1 MRVRNSAGVA
11 AIALGVVAATALGA
25 PQAGAS
31 TSRPAASSRVMTTGL
46 DDPFGLAN
54 LPNGGFV
61 VAENKSGQVT
71 YVSPSGAQRVLV
83 SGAPGVAGVA
93 YGGGKVYSVIG
104 GPDETGRPS
113 GGRFGSSRV
122 LRTDL
127 KTGRTTVIA
136 NLLRYELRHNPDG
149 QKQFVKG
156 KPVDS
161 LSNPFSMT
169 MTPRGLL
176 IADGGAN
183 DVLKVNPRSGRIS
196 TFFVPHTVTNVP
208 ACRGKGANANPGTK
222 GCDPVPTGV
231 TLAKGSVWVST
242 LGAEAPR
249 AGRVYKLNPRNGHVR
264 RVWGSFTAPTGVAVG
279 RDGSIYVSQ
288 VFYNAPQGAPPPG
301 FNPASVGRIIRVSH
315 GHVST
320 ARVTMP
326 VGLKLVNG
334 GLYSTSWSVASFLGI
349 AHAGRIVRVERSQ
362 FH

>member
-1 MRVRNSAGVA
+1 MW
-11 AIALGVVAATALGA
+11 
-25 PQAGAS
+25 
-31 TSRPAASSRVMTTGL
+31 
-46 DDPFGLAN
+46 
-54 LPNGGFV
+54 
-61 VAENKSGQVT
+61 
-71 YVSPSGAQRVLV
+71 SGAR
-83 SGAPGVAGVA
+83 
-93 YGGGKVYSVIG
+93 
-104 GPDETGRPS
+104 
-113 GGRFGSSRV
+113 
-122 LRTDL
+122 
-127 KTGRTTVIA
+127 
-136 NLLRYELRHNPDG
+136 
-149 QKQFVKG
+149 
-156 KPVDS
+156 
-161 LSNPFSMT
+161 
-169 MTPRGLL
+169 
-176 IADGGAN
+176 
-183 DVLKVNPRSGRIS
+183 
-196 TFFVPHTVTNVP
+196 
-208 ACRGKGANANPGTK
+208 
-222 GCDPVPTGV
+222 
-231 TLAKGSVWVST
+231 SVWVST